1 MDVSDESERFFAGE
15 GEHLLVK
22 EGGKTR
28 FFGEEERFRDED
40 APLFFTL
47 LGDDGRSVIIFLED
61 DEGSTFSFSD
71 NDDRFDFDSSGAASR
86 LHCLHHYWTTRGLSF
101 RGLGPFSFRLG
112 HRKLLFLVL
121 RLDSGASRIGEHE
134 IGRMRIP
141 PERVLTGST
150 MWLMTASATSLI
162 TSTPVHRHFASELDV
177 EVLLCGPY
185 LTPRRWGPVV
195 VFFLR
200 IGEECTNLLDY
211 LVPLGLGSEVEE
223 GAARTNR
230 ARPIPE
236 LELELLFASPV
247 I

>member
-121 RLDSGASRIGEHE
+121 RVDSGASRIGEHE
-134 IGRMRIP
+134 MCVVGRNGWYFVAVHPQRCRHLDLTLDDPGRI
-141 PERVLTGST
+141 
-150 MWLMTASATSLI
+150 A
-162 TSTPVHRHFASELDV
+162 
-177 EVLLCGPY
+177 
-185 LTPRRWGPVV
+185 
-195 VFFLR
+195 
-200 IGEECTNLLDY
+200 
-211 LVPLGLGSEVEE
+211 E
-223 GAARTNR
+223 GARHS
-230 ARPIPE
+230 
-236 LELELLFASPV
+236 ASTDPV
-247 I
+247 RLVVPM